1 MPSESDTVQIPLP
14 STLVAEVRTIADEEH
29 RPAAD
34 VLRDLV
40 AAALAERR
48 WKAEEEQELA
58 RAREF
63 GLPDDTVPLTDEYR
77 RVIREKIAEGFA
89 SARSGRLADG
99 ETIFDRIFAD
109 LDEDGRQG
117 QK

>member
-14 STLVAEVRTIADEEH
+14 PTLVAEVRTIANEEH

-40 AAALAERR
+40 ADALATRR
-48 WKAEEEQELA
+48 WKADEAQELA

-63 GLPDDTVPLTDEYR
+63 GLPDDTVALTDEYR
-77 RVIREKIAEGFA
+77 RIIREKIAEGLA
-89 SARSGRLADG
+89 SARSGRLLDG
-99 ETIFDRIFAD
+99 EAVFDRIFANI
-109 LDEDGRQG
+109 DEDERQG

>member
-1 MPSESDTVQIPLP
+1 MPSESDTVQIALP

-34 VLRDLV
+34 VLRDLLEG
-40 AAALAERR
+40 ALAERR
-48 WKAEEEQELA
+48 WKAEEERELV

-77 RVIREKIAEGFA
+77 RVIR
-89 SARSGRLADG
+89 
-99 ETIFDRIFAD
+99 
-109 LDEDGRQG
+109 DEDGRQR